1 MKYEEYMMSLTE
13 QIRDTRAKHL
23 VAEEIKNHIEEQ
35 TECYEADGMSHE
47 MAAEEAVRQMG
58 NPVETGIELNKIH
71 KPKMPWAMLG
81 IVTVL
86 MLAAIVMQAVI
97 FAEGGNA
104 LSSWANLPKTI
115 VYNCLSL
122 AVILGLLYMDYNF
135 IAKYAYVFYGVYIVG
150 QPIFLIVVEGFAE
163 VGKITSLTAHYG
175 VQMLFPIIFAGI
187 IYRNRN
193 RGGKGIALCLVIG
206 IAGILWSQIVWSLF
220 GRRYYGYSAPAET
233 LLIIGI
239 MMFFAFWKNIFGND
253 KKKQWM
259 MLMLVGAV
267 LLGSLILLLW
277 QGEGMR
283 NYLWGRIVNAFTN
296 EEAGYM
302 NQLIEALLQ
311 RLTG

>member
-47 MAAEEAVRQMG
+47 MAVEEAVRQMG

-163 VGKITSLTAHYG
+163 VGKITSYRCCSRLSVPESYLVTGTVAEKE
-175 VQMLFPIIFAGI
+175 LRFA
-187 IYRNRN
+187 
-193 RGGKGIALCLVIG
+193 
-206 IAGILWSQIVWSLF
+206 W
-220 GRRYYGYSAPAET
+220 
-233 LLIIGI
+233 LL
-239 MMFFAFWKNIFGND
+239 A
-253 KKKQWM
+253 
-259 MLMLVGAV
+259 
-267 LLGSLILLLW
+267 LLGFCGARSFGVSLAEDIMAI
-277 QGEGMR
+277 QHR
-283 NYLWGRIVNAFTN
+283 R
-296 EEAGYM
+296 
-302 NQLIEALLQ
+302 
-311 RLTG
+311 RHC